1 MIDVLKEAKQEVPA
15 KLYEFAS
22 QSHRFGKNIRKRYG
36 GGGGFYGSSSFGNSR
51 FTAGGGSRFSS
62 NGFSNGYSNN
72 GGNVS
77 NGFVGGMKRKYDDN
91 NRFGNSGGKRP
102 NFGNGTHSSSTTSN
116 TDRFNSYA

>member
-22 QSHRFGKNIRKRYG
+22 QSHRFGKNIRKRYGG

-77 NGFVGGMKRKYDDN
+77 NGFVG
-91 NRFGNSGGKRP
+91 
-102 NFGNGTHSSSTTSN
+102 
-116 TDRFNSYA
+116 